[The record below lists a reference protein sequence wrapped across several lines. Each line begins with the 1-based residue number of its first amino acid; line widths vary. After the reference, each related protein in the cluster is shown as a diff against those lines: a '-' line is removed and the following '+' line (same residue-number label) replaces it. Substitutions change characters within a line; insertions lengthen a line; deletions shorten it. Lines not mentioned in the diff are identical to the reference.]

1 VLARGLGRSYGDA
14 AVNDGGAVCLMER
27 LNRFLAF
34 DPATGV
40 VEAEAGL
47 SLATLV
53 DVLLPRGFFPPVT
66 PGTKHVTLG
75 GALAADVHG
84 KNHHHD
90 GSFATAVE
98 SFTLLGADG
107 VTRRCSRTENADRFW
122 ATVGGMGLTGVV
134 RTVRLKLLPVPSAY
148 LAVHYQKTRALE
160 ETMQLLRE
168 SEGTHRYSI
177 AWVDL
182 ASWGRWGSGVVMVG
196 DHAPVELLDARQRR
210 APLERPAKSAV
221 TMPCP
226 VPSFFFRRGMFVLA
240 NAAYRLR
247 FPTKGTRIEAWEPYF
262 YPLDVVDR
270 WNRAYG
276 SRGFRQFQCVVPFE
290 AAANAFVE
298 MREMMRKHRAH
309 STLAVLKTFGEGNEG
324 WLSFPRR
331 GYTLAM
337 DFANRGEPTRIL
349 VRELGSIAHQYGG
362 RIYLAKDSV
371 LDPLGFF
378 STYPKAS
385 EFRRKLSEWDP
396 ERRFQSTLARRLGL
410 FEEN

>member
-1 VLARGLGRSYGDA
+1 
-14 AVNDGGAVCLMER
+14 
-27 LNRFLAF
+27 
-34 DPATGV
+34 
-40 VEAEAGL
+40 
-47 SLATLV
+47 
-53 DVLLPRGFFPPVT
+53 
-66 PGTKHVTLG
+66 
-75 GALAADVHG
+75 
-84 KNHHHD
+84 
-90 GSFATAVE
+90 
-98 SFTLLGADG
+98 
-107 VTRRCSRTENADRFW
+107 
-122 ATVGGMGLTGVV
+122 
-134 RTVRLKLLPVPSAY
+134 
-148 LAVHYQKTRALE
+148 
-160 ETMQLLRE
+160 
-168 SEGTHRYSI
+168 
-177 AWVDL
+177 
-182 ASWGRWGSGVVMVG
+182 
-196 DHAPVELLDARQRR
+196 
-210 APLERPAKSAV
+210 
-221 TMPCP
+221 
-226 VPSFFFRRGMFVLA
+226 
-240 NAAYRLR
+240 
-247 FPTKGTRIEAWEPYF
+247 
-262 YPLDVVDR
+262 
-270 WNRAYG
+270 
-276 SRGFRQFQCVVPFE
+276 VPFE